1 MSDTGNGVV
10 LALGTSNWTLDV
22 VSIAVGGQTLEMLD
36 DSDLSTT
43 GYTEKLAA
51 DLVDAGSFSA
61 VCRFNQSD
69 ANGFIS
75 PVTTAETATITFGLL
90 SGEMVAANLSGTGNV
105 TGGGDINI
113 ANNEIMNVTLTF
125 TWDGR
130 TGPSLTA
137 GS

>member
-10 LALGTSNWTLDV
+10 LALGTSNWTLNV

-36 DSDLSTT
+36 DSDLATT
-43 GYTEKLAA
+43 GYMEKLAA
-51 DLVDAGSFSA
+51 DLTDAGSVSA
-61 VCRFNQSD
+61 VCRLNQSGD
-69 ANGFIS
+69 VPV

-90 SGEMVAANLSGTGNV
+90 SGEMTAATLSGTGNV
-105 TGGGDINI
+105 TGGGDVNI
-113 ANNEIMNVTLTF
+113 ANNEIMNTTLTF

-130 TGPSLTA
+130 TGPTFTS